1 MFSFFIRLTLLLI
14 QKIFHD
20 KGLLNNMVKPEVVKT
35 VNNKENYGYFNYKMN
50 QGIATIWG
58 K

>member
-1 MFSFFIRLTLLLI
+1 
-14 QKIFHD
+14 
-20 KGLLNNMVKPEVVKT
+20 MVKPEVVKT

>member
-1 MFSFFIRLTLLLI
+1 
-14 QKIFHD
+14 
-20 KGLLNNMVKPEVVKT
+20 MVKPELVKT
-35 VNNKENYGYFNYKMN
+35 VNNKENYGYLNYKMN